1 MQMRPMEPLGD
12 ISSILKPMTK
22 PPKRKGRGTQ
32 LNYRHRLELQQ
43 HWRASNGL
51 GRNSEL
57 HTFTP
62 ACITPT
68 APAAWTHTLLSVTS
82 GRTIPLSAYR
92 NSVRQLGMLSQGCPL
107 SRACVPAQPLV
118 PPQPRLHPWLFSM
131 PMYFHLMQKAVCPLT
146 GHIFQLALSFWKLWA
161 IKN

>member
-12 ISSILKPMTK
+12 ISSILKPMAK
-22 PPKRKGRGTQ
+22 PLKRKGRGTQ
-32 LNYRHRLELQQ
+32 FNYMRRLELQQ

-57 HTFTP
+57 HTFITTR
-62 ACITPT
+62 ITPT
-68 APAAWTHTLLSVTS
+68 APAAWTRTLLSVTS

-92 NSVRQLGMLSQGCPL
+92 NSVPQLGMLSQGCPL
-107 SRACVPAQPLV
+107 SCASGALAA
-118 PPQPRLHPWLFSM
+118 PRLFSM
-131 PMYFHLMQKAVCPLT
+131 PTHFHLMQKAVCPLT
-146 GHIFQLALSFWKLWA
+146 GHIFQLALWFWKLWA